1 MHSAAPDPAEIV
13 VTRCI
18 APVDIERL
26 QEALDPL
33 RSVTGVPPR
42 DLILFETALVEVVGN
57 IVRAGEGS
65 TMFDAVVT
73 VRLWAG
79 DRLEAELRDNGEPT
93 PVDLHRPLPD
103 DMQEH
108 GRGLPLA
115 RSALDE
121 LRYEPGDPNRWLLV
135 RRLRQ
140 DG

>member
-1 MHSAAPDPAEIV
+1 MHSAAPEPAEIV

-42 DLILFETALVEVVGN
+42 DLLLFETALVEVIGN
-57 IVRAGEGS
+57 IVQAGEGS

-73 VRLWAG
+73 VRLWPG
-79 DRLEAELRDNGEPT
+79 DRLEAELRDNGHPT
-93 PVDLHRPLPD
+93 PVDLDRPLPD
-103 DMQEH
+103 QMQEH

-121 LRYEPGDPNRWLLV
+121 LRYEPGDPNRWFLV
-135 RRLRQ
+135 RRLRP
-140 DG
+140 DA

>member
-1 MHSAAPDPAEIV
+1 MHSAASEPSEIV

-33 RSVTGVPPR
+33 RSLTGVPPR
-42 DLILFETALVEVVGN
+42 DLLLFETALVEVVGN
-57 IVRAGEGS
+57 VVQAGGDV

-73 VRLWAG
+73 VRYWQG
-79 DRLEAELRDNGEPT
+79 DRLEAELRDNGHPT

-103 DMQEH
+103 VMEEH

-121 LRYEPGDPNRWLLV
+121 LRYDPGDPNRWLLV
-135 RRLRQ
+135 RRLRTAP
-140 DG
+140 

>member
-1 MHSAAPDPAEIV
+1 MHSAAPEPAEIV
-13 VTRCI
+13 VTRCV

-42 DLILFETALVEVVGN
+42 DLILFETALVEIIGN
-57 IVRAGEGS
+57 IVQTGEGS

-73 VRLWAG
+73 VRLWPG
-79 DRLEAELRDNGEPT
+79 DRLEAELRDNGT
-93 PVDLHRPLPD
+93 PADVDLHRPLPD
-103 DMQEH
+103 AMQEH

-121 LRYEPGDPNRWLLV
+121 LRYDPGDPNRWLLV

-140 DG
+140 GT